1 MAIISQTSRGFW
13 HSIRFKIAFA
23 YLTLIAV
30 GFFALHY
37 FIIHVYEQ
45 VELANKRES
54 FRRYAMETAQYI
66 SADFN
71 SSDPDIRMN
80 VAYSIQKQGETIK
93 TEEGGQSARILV
105 LDYNGIVQYDSYNDL
120 SEQALLQRNLYKD
133 YPVVRKVL
141 SGLEIDPNV
150 LYIESGQPPVKEWV
164 MYAYAPVTNPESAN
178 TGMVIISTSLSDVEE
193 SMQNI
198 NRNFIYYFIAIS
210 FLVLVLSLLI
220 SETITRPIKRLHAG
234 IQKMA
239 QGRLDQRVH
248 IHGRDEVAQLG
259 AAFNTMAKQLENLD
273 QARNEFVSN
282 ASHELRT
289 PLSAIKVL
297 SQSLQHSGD
306 TLPPV
311 YMEFLQ
317 DIGDEIDRLDNIIN
331 ELLTLVELDVP
342 ETKVVRE
349 QVDIAD
355 IVGRIVNQLIPLA
368 RQRDIS
374 VYAEDNGKCPYCG
387 DGEKLYQVFFNMIHN
402 AIKYTPDGGSVWAGV
417 QCTDMQA
424 EVCIR
429 DTGIGIEPK
438 EIPHIF
444 DRFYRVDKARSR
456 ATGGTGLG
464 LSIANKIVQLHGG
477 SIVVESEP
485 GKGST
490 FTVVLP
496 ILEGDIQ
503 NVKEQ

>member
-1 MAIISQTSRGFW
+1 MT
-13 HSIRFKIAFA
+13 
-23 YLTLIAV
+23 
-30 GFFALHY
+30 
-37 FIIHVYEQ
+37 
-45 VELANKRES
+45 NKRDS
-54 FRRYAMETAQYI
+54 FHRYAMETAQYI
-66 SADFN
+66 STDFN
-71 SSDPDIRMN
+71 SSDPNIRMN
-80 VAYSIQKQGETIK
+80 VAYSIQELAKDYRAS
-93 TEEGGQSARILV
+93 EGGQATRILV
-105 LDYNGIVQYDSYNDL
+105 LDYNGIVQYDSNIDL
-120 SEQALLQRNLYKD
+120 SEQAFLQRNLYKD
-133 YPVVRKVL
+133 YPVVRNVL
-141 SGLEIDPNV
+141 SGLVRDPDPNV
-150 LYIESGQPPVKEWV
+150 LYIETGQPPERKWV
-164 MYAYAPVTNPESAN
+164 LYAYAPVINAESAI
-178 TGMVIISTSLSDVEE
+178 TGMVIISTLLSDVEE

-198 NRNFIYYFIAIS
+198 NRNFIYYFVAIS
-210 FLVLVLSLLI
+210 LLVLVLSLLV
-220 SETITRPIKRLHAG
+220 SETITRPIKRLHDG

-239 QGRLDQRVH
+239 QGHLDQRVH
-248 IHGRDEVAQLG
+248 IHGKDEVAQLG

-311 YMEFLQ
+311 YVEFLQ

-331 ELLTLVELDVP
+331 DLLTLVELDVP

-355 IVGRIVNQLIPLA
+355 IVGRIVSQLIPLA

-374 VYAEDNGKCPYCG
+374 VHAGDNGKCPYYG

-417 QCTDMQA
+417 RCTDTQA
-424 EVCIR
+424 EVRIQ
-429 DTGIGIEPK
+429 DTGIGIEAK

-496 ILEGDIQ
+496 IREGDIQ
-503 NVKEQ
+503 NVKEE